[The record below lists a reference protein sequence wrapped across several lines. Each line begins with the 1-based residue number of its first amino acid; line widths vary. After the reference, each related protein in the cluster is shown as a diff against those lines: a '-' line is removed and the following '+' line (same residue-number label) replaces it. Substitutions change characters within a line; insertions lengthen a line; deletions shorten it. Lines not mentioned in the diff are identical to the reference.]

1 MGNGRCWFGG
11 FGGRYFTLEDLPV
24 EFDIG
29 EESSE
34 VVGDVNR
41 VILFYR
47 FLHGFYP
54 CLVMP
59 VIFEIRGLSV
69 GGCGVIEIWRWEWN
83 LCYQIALSPKMGK

>member
-24 EFDIG
+24 EFDVE

-34 VVGDVNR
+34 VVGDVNG

-54 CLVMP
+54 CSVMP
-59 VIFEIRGLSV
+59 VIFEIRGSSV
-69 GGCGVIEIWRWEWN
+69 GGCGVIVIWRWEWN